1 MNNAVL
7 LQKFDLT
14 PKRKLIAERPE
25 ILSKEYDENIEYDMA
40 IRFVDN
46 GVVIFWY
53 GEDGTEMQLEEYLT
67 LTN

>member
-67 LTN
+67 LIN